1 MSTHSKNPMTT
12 TANPLVRPQT
22 ASAELPAVPLTTE
35 GYSVLHQM
43 MRFRWTSWRALPDAT
58 RSAIAQ
64 EAAAAL
70 GEMEKNAAG
79 QSALFSLIGHKG
91 DLMLV
96 HFRKSF
102 ADLNQAELKMAGLRL
117 SDYLEPTSSYL
128 SIIELGL
135 YDSTLKIYK
144 ELTDQGIQP
153 HSDQWKAEIECKL
166 NRHREAMHPR
176 LFPEIPPNRYICF
189 YPMDRRRGEDKN
201 WYTLPI
207 EERARQ
213 MSDHGMVGRRYAG
226 EVKQII
232 TGSIGF
238 DDWEWGVDLF
248 ADDPLVFKKL
258 IYEMRFDHVS
268 AVYALFG
275 TFYIGLRCP
284 ANRLYDLLEGNL
296 PQHNQSAVCPSFELV
311 WGRAPRPSKPS
322 EARQLPAG
330 IATLNALLPANALPF
345 RMLRLRKSKLV
356 PLHIHA
362 RPAKRHTLHAQA
374 ESLFR
379 GIFSGQPDRPA
390 RANHAVPWQSGNLLQ
405 DSHNLPRGARPA
417 RGFG

>member
-1 MSTHSKNPMTT
+1 MTT
-12 TANPLVRPQT
+12 TRTLHAAAV
-22 ASAELPAVPLTTE
+22 AAETPAVPLTAE

-43 MRFRWTSWRALPDAT
+43 MRFRRNAWRVLPGAE
-58 RSAIAQ
+58 RSSIAN
-64 EAAAAL
+64 EAATVL
-70 GEMEKNAAG
+70 GEMEKGSNG
-79 QSALFSLIGHKG
+79 QSALYSLIGHKG

-96 HFRKSF
+96 HFRNSF
-102 ADLNQAELKMAGLRL
+102 AELNQAELTLAGLRL
-117 SDYLEPTSSYL
+117 SEFFEPASSYL

-135 YDSTLKIYK
+135 YDSTIKIYK

-153 HSDQWKAEIECKL
+153 HSDQWKAEVECKL

-189 YPMDRRRGEDKN
+189 YPMNRMRGEEKN

-213 MSDHGMVGRRYAG
+213 MNDHGLVGRRYAG

-275 TFYIGLRCP
+275 QFFVGVRVP
-284 ANRLYDLLEGNL
+284 AASLEKLLSGEL
-296 PQHNQSAVCPSFELV
+296 P
-311 WGRAPRPSKPS
+311 K
-322 EARQLPAG
+322 
-330 IATLNALLPANALPF
+330 
-345 RMLRLRKSKLV
+345 
-356 PLHIHA
+356 
-362 RPAKRHTLHAQA
+362 
-374 ESLFR
+374 
-379 GIFSGQPDRPA
+379 
-390 RANHAVPWQSGNLLQ
+390 
-405 DSHNLPRGARPA
+405 
-417 RGFG
+417 

>member
-1 MSTHSKNPMTT
+1 MDCEIMNPRPEKTMTT
-12 TANPLVRPQT
+12 ISTPAQPQS
-22 ASAELPAVPLTTE
+22 ASAQLPEVPLTTE

-43 MRFRWTSWRALPDAT
+43 MRFRWTAWRALPEAT
-58 RSAIAQ
+58 RSTIAK
-64 EAAAAL
+64 EAAVVL
-70 GEMEKNAAG
+70 GEMEQNSSG

-102 ADLNQAELKMAGLRL
+102 ADLNQAELKLAGLRL
-117 SDYLEPTSSYL
+117 NDFLEPTSSYL

-166 NRHREAMHPR
+166 ERHREAMHPR

-189 YPMDRRRGEDKN
+189 YPMNRMRGEDKN

-213 MSDHGMVGRRYAG
+213 MNEHGLVGRRYAG
-226 EVKQII
+226 GGKQII
-232 TGSIGF
+232 TGLIGF

-275 TFYIGLRCP
+275 QFFVGVRCP
-284 ANRLYDLLEGNL
+284 AAGLEKLLGGEL
-296 PQHNQSAVCPSFELV
+296 P
-311 WGRAPRPSKPS
+311 
-322 EARQLPAG
+322 
-330 IATLNALLPANALPF
+330 T
-345 RMLRLRKSKLV
+345 
-356 PLHIHA
+356 
-362 RPAKRHTLHAQA
+362 
-374 ESLFR
+374 
-379 GIFSGQPDRPA
+379 
-390 RANHAVPWQSGNLLQ
+390 
-405 DSHNLPRGARPA
+405 
-417 RGFG
+417 

>member
-1 MSTHSKNPMTT
+1 MNTRPENPK
-12 TANPLVRPQT
+12 TATSAPPVHPQT
-22 ASAELPAVPLTTE
+22 ASAQIPEVPLTTE

-43 MRFRWTSWRALPDAT
+43 MRFRWTAWRALPGAA
-58 RSAIAQ
+58 RSEVAN
-64 EAAAAL
+64 EAASDL
-70 GEMEKNAAG
+70 GKMEQNSGG

-96 HFRKSF
+96 HFRNSF
-102 ADLNQAELKMAGLRL
+102 AELNQAELKLAGLRL

-128 SIIELGL
+128 SMIELGL

-166 NRHREAMHPR
+166 DRHREAMRPR
-176 LFPEIPPNRYICF
+176 LFPEIPPNRYVCF
-189 YPMDRRRGEDKN
+189 YPMNRLRGEDKN

-213 MSDHGMVGRRYAG
+213 MSDHGLVGRRYAG

-275 TFYIGLRCP
+275 QFYVGVRCP
-284 ANRLYDLLEGNL
+284 AAGLEKLLSGELLE
-296 PQHNQSAVCPSFELV
+296 
-311 WGRAPRPSKPS
+311 
-322 EARQLPAG
+322 
-330 IATLNALLPANALPF
+330 
-345 RMLRLRKSKLV
+345 
-356 PLHIHA
+356 
-362 RPAKRHTLHAQA
+362 
-374 ESLFR
+374 
-379 GIFSGQPDRPA
+379 
-390 RANHAVPWQSGNLLQ
+390 
-405 DSHNLPRGARPA
+405 
-417 RGFG
+417 